1 MTLHV
6 EPQFME
12 NVEEYLDA
20 ITPEKYII
28 SNFNETSEA
37 EDSDRDNEVTSM

>member
-1 MTLHV
+1 
-6 EPQFME
+6 ME

-28 SNFNETSEA
+28 SNFNEAS
-37 EDSDRDNEVTSM
+37 EDSDRDNEVANI